1 MASRESGQKSSI
13 NGPGLNLYEI
23 CKYHCCPPL
32 SSLSSS
38 SAAFGFLNSPAATV
52 IVLLGDEVAL
62 QLSYC
67 CSAKAVA
74 HTRNGM
80 LRGEIEECRE
90 FKVEKLICFAV
101 KE

>member
-1 MASRESGQKSSI
+1 MQI
-13 NGPGLNLYEI
+13 PL
-23 CKYHCCPPL
+23 L
-32 SSLSSS
+32 SSAELSFKLKCRT
-38 SAAFGFLNSPAATV
+38 AAFGFLNLPAATV

-67 CSAKAVA
+67 CSARAVA

-80 LRGEIEECRE
+80 SRGGIEECRE
-90 FKVEKLICFAV
+90 FKVEKLIYFAV